1 MTDGMVFTNRF
12 GLTPTKVLFGRICRD
27 NGINHLLTALATRP
41 ETAKSSAFTERF
53 AGVPHREGFPL
64 ARRSATRTRRQN
76 RGLQHPATESHL
88 RRDPRDASTE
98 GVQIQGLLVQNRNGS
113 FQNALLDQA
122 HNRIQDRA
130 NGPSR
135 RDRHLDPQ
143 FATDLPHR
151 VSLLGPARK
160 S

>member
-1 MTDGMVFTNRF
+1 MAWSS
-12 GLTPTKVLFGRICRD
+12 PTGSDSPPPKFSSTGSV
-27 NGINHLLTALATRP
+27 ATTRSTTCSPRWPPRP
-41 ETAKSSAFTERF
+41 ETARSSAFTERF

-64 ARRSATRTRRQN
+64 ARRSAARTRRQN
-76 RGLQHPATESHL
+76 RGLQHRATESHL
-88 RRDPRDASTE
+88 RRDPWDASTE
-98 GVQIQGLLVQNRNGS
+98 GVQIQGLLVRNRNGS

-135 RDRHLDPQ
+135 RDRHLDPP

-151 VSLLGPARK
+151 VSLLGSART

>member
-1 MTDGMVFTNRF
+1 MAWSS
-12 GLTPTKVLFGRICRD
+12 PTGSDSPPPKFSSTGSV
-27 NGINHLLTALATRP
+27 ATTRSTTCSPRWPPRP

-53 AGVPHREGFPL
+53 TKVPHREGFSL
-64 ARRSATRTRRQN
+64 ARSSAARARRQN
-76 RGLQHPATESHL
+76 RGLQHPATESHF
-88 RRDPRDASTE
+88 RRDPRDASTK
-98 GVQIQGLLVQNRNGS
+98 VSQIQGLLIRNRNGS

-135 RDRHLDPQ
+135 RDRHLDPP

-151 VSLLGPARK
+151 VSFLGPPRK